1 MSMMTRFLNRY
12 VEYRRVGLAR
22 GAAFR
27 LAWVVAWAGAIPIEP
42 RDSSRQTG

>member
-1 MSMMTRFLNRY
+1 MMTRFLNRY

-27 LAWVVAWAGAIPIEP
+27 LAWIVAWAGAIPVDTRGSPEA
-42 RDSSRQTG
+42 SG